1 MIARMPSPAAE
12 LATTVGA
19 ELLRTSLLGTAVPRL
34 DGRYEIRA
42 IIGRGATA
50 VVVRARDTR
59 LLRDTALKLAP
70 TGTVSGMLREARLL
84 AQLHRPR
91 HVVQVWETGSGSLQ
105 LAALTIAVDF
115 VAMELLNGISLR
127 TWLATNRP
135 GAEAVVEM
143 FAGVAAGLG
152 EVHALGILHGD
163 VKPDNIVVD
172 PEGVP
177 LLVDFGF
184 ANVKAIVAS
193 ARPREV
199 VGTDGYLAPEA
210 RGGNPEQA
218 SDVYAF
224 AVSMWEAFTGTLP
237 FRRAGLATTWFA
249 RVRPLRRQ
257 RLVPRAMRPVLRR
270 ALSDDPALR
279 PSAGELKSLLAAPP
293 RSRVGRVTFV
303 VLAMVLVAL
312 ALTGAWGY
320 VQYGPR
326 LAPRR
331 EAPAPVRLAR
341 LSIDASVP
349 TPAPTVTPPAP
360 PIVASPTPSTASRA
374 EAPHAC
380 TPLRLE
386 GGTYLV
392 TTTPHPPF
400 PSTCCR
406 GTAAQGHYQLTPL
419 HGGTTARV
427 VRSGTPHA
435 TDQDSQVDRRDG
447 GCAWV
452 FRADFTRLRHD
463 DRTSCGARCFY
474 EFDLGPGELCSVHVR
489 SDHRDAF
496 GGTCTYARMP

>member
-1 MIARMPSPAAE
+1 MIAPMPTPAAE

-19 ELLRTSLLGTAVPRL
+19 ELLRASLLGTAVPRL

-70 TGTVSGMLREARLL
+70 TGTVTGMLREARLL

-105 LAALTIAVDF
+105 LAAQTIAVDF

-135 GAEAVVEM
+135 GAAAVVEM

-152 EVHALGILHGD
+152 EVHALGIIHGD

-172 PEGVP
+172 PERVP

-184 ANVKAIVAS
+184 ANVTAIAAS

-270 ALSDDPALR
+270 ALSDDPAQR
-279 PSAGELKSLLAAPP
+279 PSAGELRSLLAAPP
-293 RSRVGRVTFV
+293 PSRVGRTLLA
-303 VLAMVLVAL
+303 LAMVLLAL
-312 ALTGAWGY
+312 ALTGAWVY
-320 VQYGPR
+320 MQYGPR

-331 EAPAPVRLAR
+331 EEPRPERLAR
-341 LSIDASVP
+341 LTIDVSVP
-349 TPAPTVTPPAP
+349 TPIPTATPPAP
-360 PIVASPTPSTASRA
+360 PIVASPTPSTAARVES
-374 EAPHAC
+374 PHAC
-380 TPLRLE
+380 TPLPLE
-386 GGTYLV
+386 VGTYLV
-392 TTTPHPPF
+392 TTTPVPPF
-400 PSTCCR
+400 PSACCR
-406 GTAAQGHYQLTPL
+406 GTVPHGRYQLTPQR
-419 HGGTTARV
+419 GRTAARV
-427 VRSGTPHA
+427 VRLGTPHA
-435 TDQDSQVDRRDG
+435 TDPHAQVDRRDG

-452 FRADFTRLRHD
+452 FRADFTRLHHD
-463 DRTSCGARCFY
+463 DRTLCGARCFY
-474 EFDLGPGELCSVHVR
+474 EFDLGPGEVCSVHVR
-489 SDHRDAF
+489 SDDRDAF
-496 GGTCTYARMP
+496 GGTCTYARIP